1 MYLIFFFGRRMYLKF
16 SLDERKVLLLLFLIQ
31 YESRVLLNVRKNLEK
46 KVNENVNND

>member
-31 YESRVLLNVRKNLEK
+31 YESRVLLNVRKNFGKESERK
-46 KVNENVNND
+46 CKQ